1 MIIQNQHGAGKSAKK
16 WDRTGLVVDDLG
28 YDKYRIKVDGSGRVT
43 DRNRQFLR
51 QFSPVTPS
59 QPGPSPSPNHAEQSE
74 APPTIVEPA
83 APNHTDQ
90 SKIPPTIVEQ
100 AAPQP
105 PSPSLASPHTSPPQ
119 SPVVPSTPESPSFV
133 TPPSSPMGSEQ
144 IPLRRSTRTRVPPKR
159 YSPDEYLLSQ
169 VGGKRMMQKR

>member
-1 MIIQNQHGAGKSAKK
+1 MIAGLYDTEVKEDILSAE
-16 WDRTGLVVDDLG
+16 
-28 YDKYRIKVDGSGRVT
+28 DKPLDETVKAIEAKESGKLARKTVG
-43 DRNRQFLR
+43 
-51 QFSPVTPS
+51 V
-59 QPGPSPSPNHAEQSE
+59 SE
-74 APPTIVEPA
+74 
-83 APNHTDQ
+83 
-90 SKIPPTIVEQ
+90 IPPTIVEQ
-100 AAPQP
+100 GAPQP

-169 VGGKRMMQKR
+169 VGGKRMIQMR